1 MASIFLELIKMAVA
15 IKQISN
21 YLELDPDFKKNCISI
36 FNKRWT
42 QFDTDTYL
50 VAFFLHP
57 KYQGKI
63 NYLFIF
69 IYYNIFYLFLL
80 KFIR

>member
-36 FNKRWT
+36 FNKRWS

-57 KYQGKI
+57 KYRGKI